1 MEPILNQER
10 LLQQLKRLLLQPTLR
25 DGEQAHEPQYGLDVG
40 LTHHLRQQGVSDL
53 LWALSVV
60 DQVLELVALFVVK
73 LCVLLFDVVA
83 DIAVHVAEGL
93 GDRDVHLFDFLD
105 VCLQLLDVGDSALAL
120 VCR

>member
-1 MEPILNQER
+1 M
-10 LLQQLKRLLLQPTLR
+10 
-25 DGEQAHEPQYGLDVG
+25 
-40 LTHHLRQQGVSDL
+40 THHLRQQGVSDL

>member
-25 DGEQAHEPQYGLDVG
+25 DREQAHQPQYSLDIGLA
-40 LTHHLRQQGVSDL
+40 HHLRQQGVSDL

-60 DQVLELVALFVVK
+60 DQMLELVALFVVE
-73 LCVLLFDVVA
+73 LRVLLFDVVA

-93 GDRDVHLFDFLD
+93 GDWDVHLFDLLD
-105 VCLQLLDVGDSALAL
+105 VRLQLLDVGDSVLAL